1 MATDQPVLHFPV
13 NDNPQLMLYIT
24 FLRLSAGKNEE
35 GRNRPSSYIFRAFRN
50 VDDVTLKNSPRSPL
64 SSTISI
70 SKTLSLEKLN
80 LSNL

>member
-1 MATDQPVLHFPV
+1 MATDQPVLYFPV
-13 NDNPQLMLYIT
+13 NDNPQLMLFIT
-24 FLRLSAGKNEE
+24 FLRLSAGKKWGGAKPPLFLYFSRLQEC
-35 GRNRPSSYIFRAFRN
+35 GY
-50 VDDVTLKNSPRSPL
+50 VTLKNNPRSPL